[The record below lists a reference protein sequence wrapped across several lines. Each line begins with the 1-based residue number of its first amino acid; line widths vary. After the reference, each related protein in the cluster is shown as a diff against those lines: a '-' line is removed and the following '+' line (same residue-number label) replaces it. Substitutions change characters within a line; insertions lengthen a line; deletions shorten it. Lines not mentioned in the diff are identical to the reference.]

1 MKAVRLL
8 NKWAKM
14 LSGKSVLHVTQD
26 AGRTYSK
33 SEVKGYYNNLTEK
46 VLNPGALL
54 DETNLVYNIT
64 NEGKR
69 VYFSIAIFQYGLG
82 AYDLYL
88 MTAEIKYK
96 QLFMRT
102 VDWALANQE
111 EGGAWNT
118 FSIVNIAPPYSSMA
132 QGEGASLLARAY
144 METRDLKYLQ
154 AAKRAIDCMCRS
166 IADGGCTQYSGR
178 KMWFKEYIEKPVV
191 LNGWIFSIW
200 GLYDYYK
207 ASGDARYKQSL
218 DNAVNALE
226 QDLALFDCSYWSK
239 YDMGNKLS
247 SPFYHRLH
255 VAQLKVMY
263 ELFDRKTFLDYA
275 NQWDRHQ
282 HNKMYC
288 GWAFVVKVYQKLTEE
303 KTGEIVIVG

>member
-8 NKWAKM
+8 NKWVKM
-14 LSGKSVLHVTQD
+14 LGGKSVLHVTQD

-64 NEGKR
+64 NAGER

-88 MTAEIKYK
+88 MTAEIKY
-96 QLFMRT
+96 QHLFMRT

-111 EGGAWNT
+111 ESGAWNT
-118 FSIVNIAPPYSSMA
+118 FSIVNIIPPYSSMA
-132 QGEGASLLARAY
+132 QGEGASLLVRAY

-154 AAKRAIDCMCRS
+154 AAKQAVDFMCRS
-166 IADGGCTQYSGR
+166 TAEGGCTQYSDG

-191 LNGWIFSIW
+191 LNGWVFSIW
-200 GLYDYYK
+200 GLYDYCK
-207 ASGDARYKQSL
+207 ASGDPQYKKLL
-218 DNAVNALE
+218 DQAVNALE
-226 QDLALFDCSYWSK
+226 QDLASFACSYWSK

-255 VAQLKVMY
+255 IAQLNVMY

-275 NQWDRHQ
+275 DQWDRHQ
-282 HNKMYC
+282 HNKIYC
-288 GWAFVVKVYQKLTEE
+288 GLAFAVKVFQKLTEE
-303 KTGEIVIVG
+303 KTDEMVIVG

>member
-8 NKWAKM
+8 NKWVKM
-14 LSGKSVLHVTQD
+14 LRGKSVLHVTQD

-111 EGGAWNT
+111 ESGAWNT

-154 AAKRAIDCMCRS
+154 AAKRAVDFMCRA
-166 IADGGCTQYSGR
+166 IADGGCTQYNDG

-207 ASGDARYKQSL
+207 ASGDPHYKQFL

-226 QDLALFDCSYWSK
+226 QDLALFDCGYWSK
-239 YDMGNKLS
+239 YDVGNKLS

-255 VAQLKVMY
+255 IAQLKVMY

-275 NQWDRHQ
+275 NQWDRNQ

>member
-8 NKWAKM
+8 NKWVKM
-14 LSGKSVLHVTQD
+14 LSGNSVLHVTQD
-26 AGRTYSK
+26 AGRIYSK

-46 VLNPGALL
+46 VLNSSVLL
-54 DETNLVYNIT
+54 DETDLVYNIT

-88 MTAEIKYK
+88 MSAETKYK
-96 QLFMRT
+96 QLFLRT

-111 EGGAWNT
+111 ESGAWNT
-118 FSIVNIAPPYSSMA
+118 FSIVNITPPYSSMA
-132 QGEGASLLARAY
+132 QGEGASLLVRAY

-154 AAKRAIDCMCRS
+154 AAKQAVDFMCRAIV
-166 IADGGCTQYSGR
+166 DGGCTQYSEG
-178 KMWFKEYIEKPVV
+178 KTWFKEYIEKPVV

-207 ASGDARYKQSL
+207 VSGDIRYKKYL

-226 QDLALFDCSYWSK
+226 QDLALFACSYWSK
-239 YDMGNKLS
+239 YDMDNKLA

-255 VAQLKVMY
+255 IAQLKVMY
-263 ELFDRKTFLDYA
+263 ELFDCKAFLDYA
-275 NQWDRHQ
+275 DQWDSYQ
-282 HNKMYC
+282 HNKIYC
-288 GWAFVVKVYQKLTEE
+288 WLAFAVKVFQKLTEG